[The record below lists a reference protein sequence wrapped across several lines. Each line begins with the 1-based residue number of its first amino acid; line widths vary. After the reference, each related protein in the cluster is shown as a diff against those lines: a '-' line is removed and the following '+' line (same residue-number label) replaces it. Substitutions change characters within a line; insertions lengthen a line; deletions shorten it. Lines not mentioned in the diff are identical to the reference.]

1 MTAYRRFAA
10 GRAARGSVA
19 VCLLLLGAMAASAL
33 ISGSPFASAVGADT
47 SVPYT
52 DPNAVGSIGLCNQ
65 AGQQITSG
73 SVTARPFAWRAVST
87 QPAQTP
93 YNGAGRTAILVGY
106 QPLEGLP
113 PGDWSGTQLTASS
126 RYTNPANPMAAA
138 TDGDLSL
145 DDVIEQYA
153 PKWDGFLQLRIYLG
167 APQESGYTSQY
178 PALDIQVTGDSWKA
192 VGGSQVNCASGTSV
206 SIESVLLPSSATSP
220 STSVPSTTSTTAD
233 GVSAESQ
240 GGSGGS
246 TAGPDSDRVRSEAG
260 HGRYSTCLRHIRGRK
275 PQGKGFPVL
284 FAVGL
289 AVLVFLAAVGSLF
302 LRRRHLAS
310 RDSGVGTDSR
320 SLSSTSVKG
329 DSP

>member
-246 TAGPDSDRVRSEAG
+246 TAGPDSHASEAKPATVG
-260 HGRYSTCLRHIRGRK
+260 TALASGTSGGGS